1 MFSRKPLPL
10 PLAPAFLSRK
20 CKGAVRSLFQS
31 SPVWPVIAFLALT
44 AIASGADLHWDLQ
57 YHYQQINST
66 LTINALSFPS
76 AVRGIACGS
85 IADRRDNARPIVLLT
100 SDGGEH
106 WTETPVKEVGLSL
119 FFLDDSVGWMV
130 TEKGIWQTVESGHS
144 WTRLPKSPEGILRV
158 WFLDNKHGFASG
170 LEKRVFETTD
180 GGATWT
186 LLPILKQVLGD
197 PTYTT
202 FGEIAFT
209 EMNGMISGWSI
220 PPRPGGPTWM
230 EPEKAGKRP
239 EVPTYSVLLETSDGG
254 KTWTKSEASVFGQI
268 TRISMTPQGTALGLT
283 EYRDAFDY
291 PSEVYRINLHDGKSE
306 SSFRAKDRAITD
318 VRTFAGSNRA
328 LIAGYETA
336 GTIYRSP
343 IPGKLK
349 VLTSDDLENWQEMKV
364 DYRAVAHSAIIAGPD
379 ENHVWIATDT
389 GMILKL
395 SAD

>member
-1 MFSRKPLPL
+1 MFKPL
-10 PLAPAFLSRK
+10 
-20 CKGAVRSLFQS
+20 
-31 SPVWPVIAFLALT
+31 IAFLALG
-44 AIASGADLHWDLQ
+44 AFASAADQHWDLQ

-76 AVRGIACGS
+76 ALRGIACGS
-85 IADRRDNARPIVLLT
+85 IADRRDNARAVVLLT

-106 WTETPVKEVGLSL
+106 WSETPVKEVGLSL
-119 FFLDDSVGWMV
+119 FFLDDSIGWMV
-130 TEKGIWQTVESGHS
+130 TDKGIWQTVESGHS
-144 WTRLPKSPEGILRV
+144 WTKLPKAPEGMLRV
-158 WFLDNKHGFASG
+158 WFLDNKHGYAAG

-180 GGATWT
+180 GGANWA
-186 LLPILKQVLGD
+186 LLTILKDVQGD

-202 FGEIAFT
+202 FGEISFT
-209 EMNGMISGWSI
+209 GKNGMISGWNI
-220 PPRPGGPTWM
+220 PPRPGGPNWM
-230 EPEKAGKRP
+230 DTEKAGKRAQL
-239 EVPTYSVLLETSDGG
+239 PTYTVLLSTTDAG

-268 TRISMTPQGTALGLT
+268 TRISMTPEGTALGLT

-291 PSEVYRINLHDGKSE
+291 PSEVYRINLHDGTSQ

-318 VRTFAGSNRA
+318 IRNFAGSDRG

-349 VLTSDDLENWQEMKV
+349 VLTSDDLETWQEMKV

-379 ENHVWIATDT
+379 EDHLWIATDT

-395 SAD
+395 TSE